1 MVMAAEADWAASEM
15 EVAVRMMEGEAG
27 ICDGAVYVMTAPEAL
42 EVADITPHAPGSQW
56 ERVQDTPLLRG
67 SLATVALKL
76 CAWPSWRVAEAGAA
90 ATEMA
95 AWGGGVTEGGGS
107 LPGAGECALEFDGT
121 EAQPPARNA
130 ANRQNTATATG
141 ARATARTPRSEFK
154 VPILQCIP

>member
-1 MVMAAEADWAASEM
+1 MVMAAKADWAASEM

-90 ATEMA
+90 AAEVA

-107 LPGAGECALEFDGT
+107 LPGAGEWGLEVDGT
-121 EAQPPARNA
+121 GVKPPARHGA
-130 ANRQNTATATG
+130 DRTKTATA
-141 ARATARTPRSEFK
+141 
-154 VPILQCIP
+154 